1 LIGAHTAE
9 WGLELSR
16 ERKPGLIIMD
26 INLPGM
32 DGFAALKVLQDD
44 PATKDIPVIALSA
57 DAMKSQVE
65 RGKRA
70 GFIDYLTKPVDLKLL
85 RNTIESILGPLESMP
100 PATDDNVT
108 RLRPTKH
115 AG

>member
-1 LIGAHTAE
+1 
-9 WGLELSR
+9 
-16 ERKPGLIIMD
+16 
-26 INLPGM
+26 
-32 DGFAALKVLQDD
+32 
-44 PATKDIPVIALSA
+44 
-57 DAMKSQVE
+57 VE